1 MEDFIVFIIDFYSLQ
16 NIILVY
22 EDIVSVVRV
31 MYNNVK

>member
-31 MYNNVK
+31 MYKNVK